1 MGGEGEYGAHGI
13 AIGSHSSIRGIN
25 TLELMK
31 APREQRASGRNVNR
45 DRPAS
50 DPFPCTAN
58 SPRAPPPP
66 EPFNLPP
73 RPAPRSLP
81 HPPCQPTLPL
91 CHYQHDHRAA
101 HNTVAPYILF
111 SRFEPRF
118 FPSLIAV
125 DADGHSLS
133 SLATFTAGFATRVTA

>member
-1 MGGEGEYGAHGI
+1 MRGERGEYGAHGI

-66 EPFNLPP
+66 FNLPP
-73 RPAPRSLP
+73 Y
-81 HPPCQPTLPL
+81 PPYSPYPL
-91 CHYQHDHRAA
+91 CLPSTDPLYIRPRVPTHTPYHYQHDHRAA

-111 SRFEPRF
+111 FCSEACF
-118 FPSLIAV
+118 FFSYRCRWRRIFNFLP
-125 DADGHSLS
+125 
-133 SLATFTAGFATRVTA
+133 